1 MSLVVRVLR
10 QWAEIWQYQVYNQ
23 TGCLPASCRRVSS
36 AVAACWL
43 LPLHSHR
50 PARAI
55 HARAVTCQLITIISI
70 MPLYAL
76 NGEMQCLKW
85 VSIDWLSGVNWDR
98 IKAIL
103 GMNIWG
109 RPLLTSLLIMAP
121 LMIDIVEKI
130 EETKFSLNFTIFSRN
145 WIKFKSDEIKLNSN

>member
-1 MSLVVRVLR
+1 MRVLR
-10 QWAEIWQYQVYNQ
+10 QWAEIRQYQVYNQ
-23 TGCLPASCRRVSS
+23 RGCLPASCRRVSP

-109 RPLLTSLLIMAP
+109 RPLLTSLLIVAP
-121 LMIDIVEKI
+121 LMIDIVVYHLLWKKSKKLNSVWI
-130 EETKFSLNFTIFSRN
+130 SQFSVET
-145 WIKFKSDEIKLNSN
+145 KLNSNQMK

>member
-1 MSLVVRVLR
+1 MLG
-10 QWAEIWQYQVYNQ
+10 QWAGTRQYHVYNQ
-23 TGCLPASCRRVSS
+23 RGCLLAGCRRVSP

-70 MPLYAL
+70 MPICPEWWNAVNRWIVRCQLRTYQSHNRNEYL
-76 NGEMQCLKW
+76 RDTNLDIF
-85 VSIDWLSGVNWDR
+85 IDSGSPNDR
-98 IKAIL
+98 YRCISSN
-103 GMNIWG
+103 M
-109 RPLLTSLLIMAP
+109 
-121 LMIDIVEKI
+121 EKI

-145 WIKFKSDEIKLNSN
+145 